1 MFGNVL
7 GLSQAQAL
15 AYRELVRSPSLDA
28 GEMARRMGV
37 DPGESYAVLL
47 VLEEHGLAARQG
59 TDDSRFQAAPPE
71 IALGAIL
78 SRRTEELRS
87 AQLEMLDLE
96 EEYRRAADLRPASD
110 IVDLVRGS
118 DAVLQRIL
126 QLQAGAHETV
136 ETFLRP
142 PVLVMG
148 TEENTA
154 EADAVERG
162 VRYRAVMDRSMLDEG
177 LLTVEDAVDAVSAG
191 EEVRIADD
199 VPIKAFIIDRRLA
212 IVPVQSQLQPDD
224 EIDTVSALIIHE
236 SGLLD
241 GIIALFEAFWQ
252 EAVPLR
258 VQSEGVHG
266 ELDDLDLRIL
276 GLMLSGLTDQAVA
289 KHLELGLRTVQRRVK
304 SMMDAAGVATRIQL
318 GWHAARKGWL

>member
-15 AYRELVRSPSLDA
+15 AYRELVGTPSLDA
-28 GEMARRMGV
+28 GDLARRMGTE
-37 DPGESYAVLL
+37 PGEAYAVLQ

-78 SRRTEELRS
+78 ARRTDELRT

-126 QLQAGAHETV
+126 QLQAGARETV
-136 ETFLRP
+136 ETFQRP

-148 TEENTA
+148 PDENTA
-154 EADAVERG
+154 EEDAVRRG
-162 VRYRAVMDRSMLDEG
+162 VRYRAVTDRSMIDEG
-177 LLTVEDAVDAVSAG
+177 ITTIDVMTEDIRAG
-191 EEVRIADD
+191 EEIRIADN

-212 IVPVQSQLQPDD
+212 IVPVQSQLRPDD
-224 EIDTVSALIIHE
+224 EVDTVSALIIHE

-241 GIIALFEAFWQ
+241 GIIALFEAFWRD
-252 EAVPLR
+252 AVPLR
-258 VQSEGVHG
+258 VQPDGMTG
-266 ELDDLDLRIL
+266 ELDDVDLKIL

-304 SMMDAAGVATRIQL
+304 SMMDTAGVATRIQL

>member
-7 GLSQAQAL
+7 GLSQSQAL
-15 AYRELVRSPSLDA
+15 AYRELVGTPSMDA
-28 GEMARRMGV
+28 GELARRMGV
-37 DPGESYAVLL
+37 DPGDAYGVLQ

-59 TDDSRFQAAPPE
+59 TDDTRFQAAPPE

-87 AQLEMLDLE
+87 AQLEMLALE

-110 IVDLVRGS
+110 VDLVRGA

-126 QLQAGAHETV
+126 QLQAGARETV
-136 ETFLRP
+136 ETFQRP
-142 PVLVMG
+142 PVLVMAADD
-148 TEENTA
+148 NTA
-154 EADAVERG
+154 EQDALERG
-162 VRYRAVMDRSMLDEG
+162 VRYRSVTDRSMLDEG
-177 LLTVEDAVDAVSAG
+177 IQTVDVMTADVRAG
-191 EEVRIADD
+191 VEIRIADD
-199 VPIKAFIIDRRLA
+199 VPIKAFVIDRRLA
-212 IVPVQSQLQPDD
+212 IVPVQSQLRPG
-224 EIDTVSALIIHE
+224 EPVDTVSALIIHE

-241 GIIALFEAFWQ
+241 GIIALFEAFWRD
-252 EAVPLR
+252 AVPLR
-258 VQSEGVHG
+258 VQPESITG
-266 ELDDLDLRIL
+266 ELDDVDLKIL

-304 SMMDAAGVATRIQL
+304 SMMDTAGVATRIQL